1 MRTIAVMNQKGGV
14 GKTTTTSCLGSALSL
29 MGKRVLLVD
38 LDPQAHLTTGLGY
51 VPDDIE
57 HSIYDVL
64 TVNRPVVSILKER
77 WSNGSGRLDLIP
89 SNLNLAAAEMK
100 LIGMAG
106 RELILKG
113 KLTPLKG
120 YDYIFIDCPP
130 SLGVLTFNALGAATD
145 VLVTLQAEFYAL
157 SGLAQLKETIDEIRE
172 RVNPAIHIGGVV
184 CVMYDTRA
192 IIHRDMRQNVQDFFG
207 GLLYEVNVRRNIAL
221 AEAPTSGKTI
231 YEYSPSS
238 NGARDYQRLAEEFL
252 RRS

>member
-14 GKTTTTSCLGSALSL
+14 GKTTTASSLGSALAL
-29 MGKRVLLVD
+29 KGKRVLLVD
-38 LDPQAHLTTGLGY
+38 LDPQAHLTSGLGY

-64 TVNRPVVSILKER
+64 TANRPVESILKKR
-77 WSNGSGRLDLIP
+77 WSNGRGKLDLVP

-100 LIGMAG
+100 LISMAG
-106 RELILKG
+106 REMILKV
-113 KLTPLKG
+113 KLAPLKG

-130 SLGVLTFNALGAATD
+130 ALGVLSFNALGAATE

-157 SGLAQLKETIDEIRE
+157 SGLAQLKETIEEIRE
-172 RVNPAIHIGGVV
+172 RVNPDVRIGGVV
-184 CVMYDTRA
+184 CVMFDTRA

-207 GLLYEVNVRRNIAL
+207 ELLYEVNVRRNIAL
-221 AEAPTSGKTI
+221 AEAPTEGKTI
-231 YEYSPSS
+231 YEYAPTS

-252 RRS
+252 RRT